1 MITLAILLGILF
13 LIVSLISISRTYKK
27 RFSKNLVL
35 TGTTLGLFAAYFFI
49 LAGTYSAFR
58 WEAGVVF
65 ERGCNIRSA
74 PSTQS
79 EKIGFASPVHRYIV
93 DEKEGN
99 WSRVLLI
106 NGEYGWVGCPYK
118 KISRAQLS
126 DPDYPASQD
135 ELPIQPCKPF
145 SGADSFALLK
155 PFMATL
161 ETSPPNPGGP
171 GTQPG
176 IMSRLEDQFD
186 GVQEGMQRNLL
197 LFVVFAAAIS
207 DSVFL
212 GPVCCQTP
220 ALITFQASDASS
232 GMAIF
237 GFLVGAYCLYVNKR
251 QANLGWALL
260 QTLIQTA
267 FIAVLSALI
276 LAFLFLLFARS
287 DGKRMSKKKAAGG

>member
-1 MITLAILLGILF
+1 MVTLAILLGTLF
-13 LIVSLISISRTYKK
+13 LIVSLITISRAYKN
-27 RFSKNLVL
+27 RFSNNLVL
-35 TGTTLGLFAAYFFI
+35 TGSTLGLFAAYFFI
-49 LAGTYSAFR
+49 LAGTYTAFK
-58 WEAGVVF
+58 WENGVVF
-65 ERGCNIRSA
+65 QNGCNIRSA
-74 PSTQS
+74 PSTQAK
-79 EKIGFASPVHRYIV
+79 KIGFASPVHRYIV
-93 DEKEGN
+93 EEKKGS

-118 KISRAQLS
+118 KLS
-126 DPDYPASQD
+126 KSELTDPNYPGSEDQ
-135 ELPIQPCKPF
+135 LPIQPCKPF
-145 SGADSFALLK
+145 SGADSFALLR

-176 IMSRLEDQFD
+176 IMSRLEDRFD
-186 GVQEGMQRNLL
+186 GTQEGIQRNLL

-220 ALITFQASDASS
+220 ALITFQASDISS

-237 GFLVGAYCLYVNKR
+237 GFLIGAYCLHVNR
-251 QANLGWALL
+251 RRANLGWALL

-267 FIAVLSALI
+267 FIAVLSVLI

-287 DGKRMSKKKAAGG
+287 DGKRISKKKSSSG